1 MTKIKY
7 WIQAFRLRTLPLALS
22 SIIVGGFLAFF
33 DGRFSFLVTFLAI
46 ITTTL
51 LQILSNLANDYGDYK
66 SGADN
71 NNRIGPERTLQ
82 GGKISPSAMIKGII
96 ITSVLSLIF
105 GIWLIYVG
113 TKSLSFSF
121 GIIFFIIGLC
131 AMAAAIKYTVG
142 KKAYGYF
149 GLGDF
154 FVFIFFGLAG
164 VLGTYFLNTHFLRI
178 EILLPAI
185 SIGFLSTGVLNLNNM
200 RDWENDKITGKKTI
214 VVKFGIKAAKYY
226 HAFLILGAIVSAVIF
241 ILLNYISPFQFL
253 LLITF
258 PILFYDLNKVLKN
271 TEPEKLDPFL
281 KRLALTTLL
290 FSITFGIGL
299 VI

>member
-96 ITSVLSLIF
+96 ITSVLSLFF
-105 GIWLIYVG
+105 GILLTYEG

-226 HAFLILGAIVSAVIF
+226 HTFLILGGIVSAVIF
-241 ILLNYISPFQFL
+241 ILLNYVSPFQFL

>member
-96 ITSVLSLIF
+96 ITSVLSLFF
-105 GIWLIYVG
+105 GILLTYEG
-113 TKSLSFSF
+113 TKFLSFSF

-200 RDWENDKITGKKTI
+200 RDWENDKIAGKNTI
-214 VVKFGIKAAKYY
+214 VVKFGIKTAKYY
-226 HAFLILGAIVSAVIF
+226 HTFLILSAIVSAVIF

>member
-1 MTKIKY
+1 MPNIKH
-7 WIQAFRLRTLPLALS
+7 WIQALRLRTLPLALS
-22 SIIVGGFLAFF
+22 SIIVGGCLAFF
-33 DGRFSFLVTFLAI
+33 DGKFNFLVTLLAV
-46 ITTTL
+46 ITTTF
-51 LQILSNLANDYGDYK
+51 LQILSNLANDYGDFK

-71 NNRIGPERTLQ
+71 KNRIGPERTLQ
-82 GGKISPSAMIKGII
+82 GGKISSSAMIKGII
-96 ITSVLSLIF
+96 ITSILSLVF
-105 GIWLIYVG
+105 GIWLIYEG

-121 GIIFFIIGLC
+121 GILFFVIGLG

-154 FVFIFFGLAG
+154 FVFIFFGLTG

-185 SIGFLSTGVLNLNNM
+185 SIGFLSAGVLNLNNM
-200 RDWENDKITGKKTI
+200 RDRENDKISGKNTL
-214 VVKFGIKAAKYY
+214 VVKFGIKTAKYY
-226 HAFLILGAIVSAVIF
+226 HAFLILGALVSAVVF
-241 ILLNYISPFQFL
+241 MLLNYNSPFQFL
-253 LLITF
+253 FLITI

-271 TEPEKLDPFL
+271 TEPVKLDPFL

-299 VI
+299 II

>member
-7 WIQAFRLRTLPLALS
+7 WIQAFRLRTLPLAIS

-82 GGKISPSAMIKGII
+82 GGKISPSAMITGII
-96 ITSVLSLIF
+96 ITSILSLFF
-105 GIWLIYVG
+105 GVWLIYVG

-164 VLGTYFLNTHFLRI
+164 ILGTYFLNTHFLRI

-226 HAFLILGAIVSAVIF
+226 HTLLILGAILSAVIF

-253 LLITF
+253 FLITF

>member
-22 SIIVGGFLAFF
+22 SIIIGGFLAFF
-33 DGRFSFLVTFLAI
+33 DGQFNFLVTFLAV

-51 LQILSNLANDYGDYK
+51 LQILSNLANDYGDFK
-66 SGADN
+66 SGTDN
-71 NNRIGPERTLQ
+71 KNRIGPERTIQ

-96 ITSVLSLIF
+96 ITSILSLAF
-105 GIWLIYVG
+105 GIWLIYEG
-113 TKSLSFSF
+113 TKMLSFSF
-121 GIIFFIIGLC
+121 ALIFFIIGLG

-142 KKAYGYF
+142 KKAFGYF

-154 FVFIFFGLAG
+154 FVFIFFGLTG

-200 RDWENDKITGKKTI
+200 RDRENDEISGKNTI
-214 VVKFGIKAAKYY
+214 VVKFGIKTAKYY
-226 HAFLILGAIVSAVIF
+226 QAFLVFGALVSAVIF
-241 ILLNYISPFQFL
+241 MLLNYSSPFQFL
-253 LLITF
+253 FLVTI
-258 PILFYDLNKVLKN
+258 PVLFYDLNKVLKN
-271 TEPEKLDPFL
+271 TEPAKLDPFL
-281 KRLALTTLL
+281 KRLTLTTLL

-299 VI
+299 II

>member
-226 HAFLILGAIVSAVIF
+226 HTLLILGAILSAVIF

-253 LLITF
+253 FLITF

>member
-1 MTKIKY
+1 MTKTYY
-7 WIQAFRLRTLPLALS
+7 WIQAIRLRTLPLALS
-22 SIIVGGFLAFF
+22 SIIVGGFLSFF
-33 DGRFSFLVTFLAI
+33 DGRFSLLVTFLAV
-46 ITTTL
+46 ITTTF

-71 NNRIGPERTLQ
+71 ENRIGPERTIQ
-82 GGKISPSAMIKGII
+82 GGKISQSAMIRGII
-96 ITSVLSLIF
+96 ITSILSFTF
-105 GIWLIYVG
+105 GIWLIYEG
-113 TKSLSFSF
+113 TRSLSLSF
-121 GIIFFIIGLC
+121 GLIFFIIGLG

-154 FVFIFFGLAG
+154 FVFIFFGLTG

-200 RDWENDKITGKKTI
+200 RDRENDKISGKNTL
-214 VVKFGIKAAKYY
+214 VVKFGIKAAKNY
-226 HAFLILGAIVSAVIF
+226 HTFLIFGAIVSAVIF
-241 ILLNYISPFQFL
+241 MLLNYNSPFQFL
-253 LLITF
+253 FLITI
-258 PILFYDLNKVLKN
+258 PILFDDLNKVLKN
-271 TEPEKLDPFL
+271 TEPAKLDPFL
-281 KRLALTTLL
+281 KRLALTTLF

-299 VI
+299 II

>member
-22 SIIVGGFLAFF
+22 SIIIGGFLAFF
-33 DGRFSFLVTFLAI
+33 DGQFNFLVTFLAV

-51 LQILSNLANDYGDYK
+51 LQILSNLANDYGDFK
-66 SGADN
+66 SGTDN
-71 NNRIGPERTLQ
+71 KNRIGPERTIQ

-96 ITSVLSLIF
+96 ITSILSLAF
-105 GIWLIYVG
+105 GIWLIYEG
-113 TKSLSFSF
+113 TKMLSFSF
-121 GIIFFIIGLC
+121 ALIFFIIGLG

-142 KKAYGYF
+142 KKAFGYF

-154 FVFIFFGLAG
+154 FVFIFFGLTG

-200 RDWENDKITGKKTI
+200 RDRENDEISGKNTI
-214 VVKFGIKAAKYY
+214 VVKFGIKTAKYY
-226 HAFLILGAIVSAVIF
+226 QAFLVFGALVSAVIF
-241 ILLNYISPFQFL
+241 MFLNYSSPFQFL
-253 LLITF
+253 FLVTI
-258 PILFYDLNKVLKN
+258 PVLFYDLNKVLKN
-271 TEPEKLDPFL
+271 TEPAKLDPFL
-281 KRLALTTLL
+281 KRLTLTTLL

-299 VI
+299 II

>member
-33 DGRFSFLVTFLAI
+33 DGRFSFLITFLAI

-82 GGKISPSAMIKGII
+82 GGKISPSAMITGII
-96 ITSVLSLIF
+96 ITSILSLFF
-105 GIWLIYVG
+105 GVWLIYEG

-200 RDWENDKITGKKTI
+200 RDWENDEIAGKKTI

-226 HAFLILGAIVSAVIF
+226 HTFLILGAIVSAVIF

>member
-96 ITSVLSLIF
+96 ITSVLSLFF
-105 GIWLIYVG
+105 GILLTYEG
-113 TKSLSFSF
+113 TKFLSFSF

-200 RDWENDKITGKKTI
+200 RDWENDKIAGKNTI
-214 VVKFGIKAAKYY
+214 VVKFGIKTAKYY
-226 HAFLILGAIVSAVIF
+226 HTFLILSAIVSAVIF
-241 ILLNYISPFQFL
+241 ILLNYVSPFQFL
-253 LLITF
+253 FLITF

>member
-22 SIIVGGFLAFF
+22 SIIVGGFLAYF

-96 ITSVLSLIF
+96 ITSVLSLFF
-105 GIWLIYVG
+105 GILLTYEG

>member
-22 SIIVGGFLAFF
+22 SIIVGGFLAYF

>member
-7 WIQAFRLRTLPLALS
+7 WIQAFRLRTLPLAIS

-96 ITSVLSLIF
+96 ITSVLSLFF
-105 GIWLIYVG
+105 GILLTYEG

-226 HAFLILGAIVSAVIF
+226 HTFLILGGIVSAVIF
-241 ILLNYISPFQFL
+241 ILLNYVSPFQFL

>member
-1 MTKIKY
+1 
-7 WIQAFRLRTLPLALS
+7 
-22 SIIVGGFLAFF
+22 
-33 DGRFSFLVTFLAI
+33 
-46 ITTTL
+46 
-51 LQILSNLANDYGDYK
+51 
-66 SGADN
+66 
-71 NNRIGPERTLQ
+71 
-82 GGKISPSAMIKGII
+82 
-96 ITSVLSLIF
+96 
-105 GIWLIYVG
+105 
-113 TKSLSFSF
+113 
-121 GIIFFIIGLC
+121 
-131 AMAAAIKYTVG
+131 MAAAIKYTVG

-226 HAFLILGAIVSAVIF
+226 HTFLILGGIVSAVIF
-241 ILLNYISPFQFL
+241 ILLNYVSPFQFL